1 MGVWSWSAARRALVC
16 GLLALSL
23 AGCVT
28 VPRVAFTEAERVGA
42 SPPGFAGVRY
52 DENAP
57 ALIEGLRRD
66 VRPGVDRTINV
77 LALSGGGANG
87 AYGAGVIYGWRRSGD
102 RPQLQIVTGVS
113 IGALIAPFAYLGS
126 AWDER
131 LKAAFAD
138 PLASGLLKSRGVMAV
153 GTPGFFSKA
162 SLTAL
167 VDTYVD
173 DAMVRAIAAEQARG
187 RRLLVATTDLDSER
201 LIVWDMGAIA
211 ARGGPAA
218 RKLFSEVLVASASLP
233 GMFAPSMIEVESG
246 GHRFAEMHVDGQTVS
261 AFFAIPQT
269 LLLTGDPVTARGRV
283 RMFILING
291 NLDSRFE
298 LTRNSSIPIV
308 VRALDASQKASIRSA
323 LIATA
328 SFCRRNGLPLRI
340 SQLPELAE
348 DDPLDFH
355 KARLRS
361 LFDEGAAAAAAGTAW
376 QSPEQLPAILGLGE
390 P

>member
-1 MGVWSWSAARRALVC
+1 MGVWGWSAARRAFVC

-23 AGCVT
+23 AGCIT
-28 VPRVAFTEAERVGA
+28 VARMPFTEAERADA
-42 SPPGFAGVRY
+42 SPPGFTGVRY
-52 DENAP
+52 GENAP
-57 ALIEGLRRD
+57 ALIESLRHD
-66 VRPGVDRTINV
+66 VRAGPDRFINV

-87 AYGAGVIYGWRRSGD
+87 AYGAGVVYGWTRTGE
-102 RPQLQIVTGVS
+102 RPQFEIVTGVS

-126 AWDER
+126 GWDER

-138 PLASGLLKSRGVMAV
+138 PLASGLLKSRGIMAA

-173 DAMVRAIAAEQARG
+173 DGMIRAIAAEQTRG

-218 RKLFSEVLVASASLP
+218 RKLFGEVLVASASLP
-233 GMFAPSMIEVESG
+233 GMFAPSMIEVQSG
-246 GHRFAEMHVDGQTVS
+246 GRRFAEMHVDGQTVS

-269 LLLTGDPVTARGRV
+269 LLLTDDPVARGRV

-298 LTRNSSIPIV
+298 LTKDSSIPIV

-328 SFCRRNGLPLRI
+328 AFCRRSGVPLRI
-340 SQLPELAE
+340 SQLSDLDQ
-348 DDPLDFH
+348 DDPLDFR

-376 QSPEQLPAILGLGE
+376 QSPEQFPAILGLGG